1 MVHSIQTI
9 FLCSQ
14 RKAFECNLRGNFEA
28 GQIQKLLEVVFGGG
42 ASKSRVWSQILAD
55 VLGIPVKVPVVKE
68 ASALGTAM
76 LAGVGSGIYKDL
88 DDAVS
93 KVVRFEKTYQPNIEN
108 HNIYQTLFER
118 WKKVYKAQLD
128 LSDQKLTTY
137 MWSAPGL

>member
-1 MVHSIQTI
+1 
-9 FLCSQ
+9 
-14 RKAFECNLRGNFEA
+14 
-28 GQIQKLLEVVFGGG
+28 
-42 ASKSRVWSQILAD
+42 
-55 VLGIPVKVPVVKE
+55 
-68 ASALGTAM
+68 M